1 MGAALVGTLAFALRG
16 ALNIN
21 AVSAYMEVA
30 VGVSIMVIGDSGF
43 KEAREWRTEA
53 AQVTESAGGE
63 LMQDTKQSLSAPQID

>member
-63 LMQDTKQSLSAPQID
+63 LMQDKDTSLIQNSLH